1 MKTKFTLAL
10 FAFILMFN
18 VPISSTTYFVR
29 SATGSDSNDGL
40 TPASAFLSLGKAVNL
55 SLTDGDVINIS
66 GTFNYA
72 ELNKFM
78 LKSISIVGDNK
89 STAIIKGTLPGANFL
104 SIGNSATP
112 VSVLVENVTIQDFD
126 FWDGSTQTEGG
137 VFRVYKGST
146 LTCKNVNFINN
157 QAVVGGAVNLLASTG
172 IFEDCYFY
180 NNRAKL
186 RPSVNTNAFGAAIQ
200 VNAGSSYSEDASLT
214 VDRCLFED
222 NSTDNSGAAIRYI
235 AATKGAANL
244 LIQNS
249 TFVGNTL
256 KGSNST
262 TGGSI
267 QIQVTSEVSDIK
279 IINNTIAYNYSEFN
293 NVTAL
298 AGLSVSGNDDK
309 LILMNNILYSNT
321 NAAGASVSILNT
333 KKNKESRN
341 NITDQDY
348 DFEANTTSGASSSNF
363 INVTGEALGLS
374 SSLSDNGGETKTLAI
389 NATSVAVNAG
399 YSTGAPLVDQRNIAR
414 VGNPDVGAYENLTTT
429 TGSNNYLS
437 GIKYSQ
443 LDGETIFKNLE
454 GFKTVKVY
462 DTVGKLVTNVALF
475 GDSYRLIANSGIYFL
490 HFEGTNKHSIIKL
503 IVK

>member
-1 MKTKFTLAL
+1 
-10 FAFILMFN
+10 
-18 VPISSTTYFVR
+18 
-29 SATGSDSNDGL
+29 
-40 TPASAFLSLGKAVNL
+40 
-55 SLTDGDVINIS
+55 
-66 GTFNYA
+66 
-72 ELNKFM
+72 M

-126 FWDGSTQTEGG
+126 FWDGSTAFEGG
-137 VFRVYKGST
+137 VFRVYAGST
-146 LTCKNVNFINN
+146 LTCKNINFINN
-157 QAVVGGAVNLLASTG
+157 QSVFGGTVNLAG
-172 IFEDCYFY
+172 AIGVFEDCYFY
-180 NNRAKL
+180 NNKATL
-186 RPSVNTNAFGAAIQ
+186 RPGVSTNAYGGAINAINKNL
-200 VNAGSSYSEDASLT
+200 VEASLT
-214 VDRCLFED
+214 IDRCLFETNSSD
-222 NSTDNSGAAIRYI
+222 NGGSAIRFI
-235 AATKGAANL
+235 GTNPGAFL

-249 TFVGNTL
+249 TFKSNTL
-256 KGSNST
+256 GTISTNSGTVNIDVKSTESN
-262 TGGSI
+262 
-267 QIQVTSEVSDIK
+267 IK
-279 IINNTIAYNYSEFN
+279 IINNTIAYNYSAYN
-293 NVTAL
+293 NATAL
-298 AGLSVSGNDDK
+298 AGLSVAGIDNNVV
-309 LILMNNILYSNT
+309 LMNNILYSNT

-341 NITDQDY
+341 NITDQNY
-348 DFEANTTSGASSSNF
+348 DFEANTISGASSSNI

-437 GIKYSQ
+437 GIKYTQ